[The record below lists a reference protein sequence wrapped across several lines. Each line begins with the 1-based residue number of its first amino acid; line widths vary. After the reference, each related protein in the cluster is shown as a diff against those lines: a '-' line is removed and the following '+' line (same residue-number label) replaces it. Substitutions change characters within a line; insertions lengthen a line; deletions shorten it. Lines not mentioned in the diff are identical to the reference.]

1 MTTSDAPSDGADAEA
16 VGAAADPATTTTATP
31 PSSSSS
37 SSAASVVSDFYAAL
51 SRRDL
56 AALRILLHAEC
67 EYENLAVAGTSG
79 AAALR
84 GRDAVAGFFS
94 DALSGVER
102 GAAFEVDEWVVGGDA
117 REEGSTLSSAA
128 AVWRLV
134 VTPAA
139 ANATT
144 TTTLARGVSFFRLSG
159 DGTVARVVDAP
170 EHAVKTPRAG
180 LAVAAPLAPAVQ
192 ALSES
197 LASSLDAL
205 AAAAFGGAAGA
216 GGNSSSNGNSSSAGA
231 AAAAAAS
238 AAVSAAAA
246 AAWGAAAA
254 AQQPSSSSSSSSWGE
269 PPAAAPASA
278 GPSSSSSSSS
288 SEDPSAPPPAPPPPP
303 PPPLDPRSALAGL
316 WQRDPVRTDML
327 SLDASLELLRLGRL
341 QRLTARLIDGLQV
354 EVASAAGQQQQQMTV
369 AFLTSVPVFRV
380 TERVPLLPEAAQD
393 EEEDPERWWSAELA
407 SPRAARLSRRDLRP
421 GRAAAVARRLRPG
434 RSSRSEEVPVLEVR
448 TQWQAPVAGSLR
460 ETYSVVVAAGAAA
473 GSSEGGGG
481 DALPSP
487 AAAAAA
493 AATELIVTAV
503 TEVGG
508 RTVTS
513 RAVYVRAR
521 AGATVDE
528 LLREGRERSGGSVA
542 EAFRRQGL

>member
-1 MTTSDAPSDGADAEA
+1 
-16 VGAAADPATTTTATP
+16 
-31 PSSSSS
+31 
-37 SSAASVVSDFYAAL
+37 
-51 SRRDL
+51 
-56 AALRILLHAEC
+56 
-67 EYENLAVAGTSG
+67 
-79 AAALR
+79 
-84 GRDAVAGFFS
+84 
-94 DALSGVER
+94 
-102 GAAFEVDEWVVGGDA
+102 
-117 REEGSTLSSAA
+117 
-128 AVWRLV
+128 
-134 VTPAA
+134 
-139 ANATT
+139 
-144 TTTLARGVSFFRLSG
+144 
-159 DGTVARVVDAP
+159 
-170 EHAVKTPRAG
+170 
-180 LAVAAPLAPAVQ
+180 
-192 ALSES
+192 
-197 LASSLDAL
+197 
-205 AAAAFGGAAGA
+205 
-216 GGNSSSNGNSSSAGA
+216 
-231 AAAAAAS
+231 
-238 AAVSAAAA
+238 
-246 AAWGAAAA
+246 
-254 AQQPSSSSSSSSWGE
+254 
-269 PPAAAPASA
+269 
-278 GPSSSSSSSS
+278 
-288 SEDPSAPPPAPPPPP
+288 
-303 PPPLDPRSALAGL
+303 
-316 WQRDPVRTDML
+316 ML

-481 DALPSP
+481 DALTSPS
-487 AAAAAA
+487 AAA